1 LRPYSVVGLFKDS
14 LDADVVAAYLREE
27 FALEA
32 NEIDVIGDTHP
43 DRVPRPAPGAPEEW
57 VLTAFTGIGINGNIG
72 EEDPVYKRWGDK
84 LLNGDVL
91 VVARV
96 NDPDLADA
104 VTREM
109 RVNGAERVDLLG
121 PLQ

>member
-1 LRPYSVVGLFKDS
+1 VFKDS

-43 DRVPRPAPGAPEEW
+43 DQVTRPAPGGPEEW
-57 VLTAFTGIGINGNIG
+57 VLASFTGMGLNQTMGG
-72 EEDPVYKRWGDK
+72 DDPVYKRWGDK
-84 LLNGDVL
+84 LLDGDAL

-109 RVNGAERVDLLG
+109 RINGAERVDLLG